1 MGKEEIVGLLT
12 ALDLFVEEDG
22 EERRKRWFDLMQSLR
37 ESLAGLP
44 WCEALLVDDPKR
56 SEIPVVHLKLD
67 EAGIGKT
74 AMQVVCELQEG
85 DPAIHANP
93 SHVRDGIVAFG
104 PLCLKEEEVGEIAPQ
119 LARIIG

>member
-1 MGKEEIVGLLT
+1 
-12 ALDLFVEEDG
+12 
-22 EERRKRWFDLMQSLR
+22 MQSLQ
-37 ESLAGLP
+37 ESLAGMR

-85 DPAIHANP
+85 APAIHANP

-104 PLCLKEEEVGEIAPQ
+104 TALPEGGGSGPDRPAAGPDHR
-119 LARIIG
+119 LAVSTAEGRSQG